1 MSNERE
7 TESTPERVV
16 IVGAGLAA
24 VRTAEELRRA
34 GYEGELVL
42 VGDETH
48 LPYDRPP
55 LSKEVLRGD
64 RDDTTLRPSEFFG
77 DNRIELMLGAAA
89 RSVDTASRTLTL
101 SDGTELGYD
110 ELVVATGLRPRRI
123 PGLPDL
129 AGVHVLRSLEDSRAL
144 REAIVPGA
152 RALVVGAGFIGCE
165 VAASLRAREVEVVLV
180 EPQPTPLAS
189 VLGAEVGALVTRLHT
204 AEGVD
209 VRAGVGLSE
218 IRGDGRVTSAVLGDG
233 SEIDVDLVVLG
244 IGSIPATE
252 WLEGSG
258 VEVENGVVCDGTG
271 RTSTP
276 HVWAVGDVASWQ
288 VPAGGRRR
296 IEHWTNAGEQ
306 ASVLAKT
313 IMGVEAGAAAQVP
326 YFWSDQYDIKIQGL
340 GAVTADDTVHVV
352 RDDGRKFLAYY
363 ERDGRFVG
371 AVGGGLPAL
380 VMKSRA
386 KIAAGAPIDELLTA
400 AV

>member
-16 IVGAGLAA
+16 VVGAGLAA

-77 DNRIELMLGAAA
+77 ENRIELMLGAAA
-89 RSVDTASRTLTL
+89 RSVDTASRILTL

-218 IRGDGRVTSAVLGDG
+218 IRGNGRVTSAVLGDG